1 MLITLTDYTDLAGS
15 QTDESDCREAN
26 AYSVS
31 QIIAGPRQTVHGAG
45 RTACT
50 NTLPIGCL
58 LCEKIVRIC

>member
-31 QIIAGPRQTVHGAG
+31 QIIIAGPRQTVHGAG
-45 RTACT
+45 RTGYSVYEHASYT
-50 NTLPIGCL
+50 VF
-58 LCEKIVRIC
+58 IV